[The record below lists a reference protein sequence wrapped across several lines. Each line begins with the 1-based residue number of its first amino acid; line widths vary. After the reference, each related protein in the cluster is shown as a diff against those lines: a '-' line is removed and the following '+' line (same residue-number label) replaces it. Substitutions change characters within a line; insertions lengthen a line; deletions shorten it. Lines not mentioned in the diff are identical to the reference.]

1 MTGKER
7 CRVLKDVRK
16 TLSQKLGIDL
26 NQTECTYEGECK
38 GTCPKCKKE
47 ESILNS
53 ALIKKGATLAGAT
66 LLTVSLTGCTLF
78 EPDIAGDVVQLP
90 ENPPEAEELSGDVQT
105 IEDDKTAPP
114 ELEGDMV
121 LPENYQENTKNSDM

>member
-105 IEDDKTAPP
+105 IEDDKTAPQ